1 MSADILNR
9 PIEPMPDFAG
19 ILRAEETFGSGSDEA
34 QGVGDNINNAFDR
47 LMIQSGIGIAP
58 SLLLFFCFFAGLVV
72 GGMTF
77 IIQENPLTA
86 SMMGAFGAVGPI
98 LAVIIIRSNRQRKMQ
113 QQLPSMIDELARAA
127 KTGRSIQ
134 QCWEI
139 VANDTAEPL
148 GSELQNCSRRLRMGE
163 DLPMAIQDLPYR
175 TGIVTLNILVTAL
188 SVHHQTGGDLVS
200 VLSRLSE
207 TIRDRLLFLGRLRAA
222 TTGSRATAVLMLVLP
237 LAIVGF
243 FTMRDPEYFP
253 RLMRS
258 DMGRNITLIAIGLQ
272 ILGTSIIMNI
282 LRNSQRS

>member
-1 MSADILNR
+1 MSADILSK
-9 PIEPMPDFAG
+9 PIDSLPDFAG
-19 ILRAEETFGSGSDEA
+19 ILRDQETFGSGKDEPTDFSDS
-34 QGVGDNINNAFDR
+34 INSAFDR
-47 LMIQSGIGIAP
+47 LMIQSGMQIAP
-58 SLLLFFCFFAGLVV
+58 SLLLFLSFFAALVV
-72 GGMTF
+72 GGLAF
-77 IIQENPLTA
+77 IAQENPLTA
-86 SMMGAFGAVGPI
+86 SMMAGFGGVGPI
-98 LAVIIIRSNRQRKMQ
+98 LAAIIIRSNRQRKMQ

-148 GSELQNCSRRLRMGE
+148 GSELQDCARRMRMGE
-163 DLPMAIQDLPYR
+163 DLPQAIQDLPYR

-200 VLSRLSE
+200 VLTRLSE

-237 LAIVGF
+237 LAIVAF
-243 FTMRDPEYFP
+243 FTMRDAEYFP

-258 DMGRNITLIAIGLQ
+258 DMGRNITLIAIAMQ
-272 ILGTSIIMNI
+272 IIGTSIIMNI

>member
-98 LAVIIIRSNRQRKMQ
+98 LAVIIIRSNRQRKM
-113 QQLPSMIDELARAA
+113 
-127 KTGRSIQ
+127 
-134 QCWEI
+134 
-139 VANDTAEPL
+139 
-148 GSELQNCSRRLRMGE
+148 
-163 DLPMAIQDLPYR
+163 
-175 TGIVTLNILVTAL
+175 AL
-188 SVHHQTGGDLVS
+188 H
-200 VLSRLSE
+200 
-207 TIRDRLLFLGRLRAA
+207 DR
-222 TTGSRATAVLMLVLP
+222 
-237 LAIVGF
+237 
-243 FTMRDPEYFP
+243 
-253 RLMRS
+253 
-258 DMGRNITLIAIGLQ
+258 
-272 ILGTSIIMNI
+272 
-282 LRNSQRS
+282 